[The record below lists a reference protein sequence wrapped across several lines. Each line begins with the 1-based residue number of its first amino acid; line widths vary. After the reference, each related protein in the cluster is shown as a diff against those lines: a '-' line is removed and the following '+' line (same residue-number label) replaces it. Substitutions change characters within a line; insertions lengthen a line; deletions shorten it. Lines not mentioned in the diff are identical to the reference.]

1 MSRKATILVTPSF
14 ERHLDDIERFMLDAG
29 VPEHFDTLLDGLQ
42 NIVIPN
48 LERHPDMGRD
58 FLARTVR
65 SIEATSRLERLVA
78 QLGELDPAAS
88 IREFVMAQHLL
99 LYAHMGDVVH
109 LLAIRHQ
116 RQLSFDFDFGTA
128 DKT

>member
-29 VPEHFDTLLDGLQ
+29 VPEHFDTLLDALQ

-58 FLARTVR
+58 FLARR
-65 SIEATSRLERLVA
+65 AQSIEATSRLERLVA

-88 IREFVMAQHLL
+88 LREYVMAQHLL

-116 RQLSFDFDFGTA
+116 RQLSFDFGTP

>member
-29 VPEHFDTLLDGLQ
+29 VPEHFDTLLDALQ

-58 FLARTVR
+58 FLARTVQ
-65 SIEATSRLERLVA
+65 SVEATSRLERLVA
-78 QLGELDPAAS
+78 QLGEVDPAAS
-88 IREFVMAQHLL
+88 IREYVMAQHLL

-116 RQLSFDFDFGTA
+116 RQLSFDFGTP